1 MLETLYCSYYKTLF
15 YSTIL
20 YLLTR
25 LHGFIT
31 CSFLSRPVGFDISKG
46 EKILSRGDLLGPAEL
61 GLLATA
67 GVQQVV
73 KLYAMLINTA
83 LFQTKTTCNKSLML
97 VDAG

>member
-1 MLETLYCSYYKTLF
+1 M
-15 YSTIL
+15 
-20 YLLTR
+20 
-25 LHGFIT
+25 HGFIT
-31 CSFLSRPVGFDISKG
+31 CSFTRPVGFDISKG

-67 GVQQVV
+67 GVQEVV
-73 KLYAMLINTA
+73 KLYVMLINTA